1 MAQTKN
7 LSVTINEEEFPIRMT
22 MGALVR
28 FKQETGKE
36 LVEAEGTVDN
46 ATLLWCCIKSACN
59 REGKEFDYSILDFV
73 DFIDVD
79 EINGIIDVLFSLFG
93 VNRQEVETDGEKKT
107 V

>member
-7 LSVTINEEEFPIRMT
+7 LSVTINGEEFPVRMT

-36 LVEAEGTVDN
+36 LAEAEGTVDN

-59 REGKEFDYSILDFV
+59 REGKGFDYSILDFV
-73 DFIDVD
+73 DNIDVD
-79 EINGIIDVLFSLFG
+79 EINGIIDVLFGLFG
-93 VNRQEVETDGEKKT
+93 INRQEAEGDGEKNA